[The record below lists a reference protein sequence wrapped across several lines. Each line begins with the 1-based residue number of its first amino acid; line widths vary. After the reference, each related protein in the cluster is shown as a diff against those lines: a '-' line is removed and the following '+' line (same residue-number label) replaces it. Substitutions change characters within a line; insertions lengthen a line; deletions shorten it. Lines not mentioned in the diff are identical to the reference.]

1 VVSDRLEG
9 LVPDPFTAA
18 ILAGG
23 RARRLGGRDK
33 AALAVGASSILDRQ
47 LMALRALT
55 PHLLIVGGNPSH
67 GQTAAIRVVPDRI
80 PGAGALGGLYTALA
94 EAPTE
99 QVLVIA
105 CDMPFVTAPFLARL
119 AALGA
124 AGGPVADAVVPRDAR
139 GLHPLCA
146 SYARRIAGR
155 LRAHLDAGRLR
166 VIDALSELEVR
177 HMGPDELEPFDR
189 DGRLLLNVNT
199 PDDYARARAL
209 A

>member
-1 VVSDRLEG
+1 MLSDTLVG
-9 LVPDPFTAA
+9 LAPDPLTAA

-23 RARRLGGRDK
+23 RGTRLGGRDK
-33 AALAVGASSILDRQ
+33 SALPVGAGSILDRQ
-47 LMALRALT
+47 LTVLQALT

-67 GQTAAIRVVPDRI
+67 GQTAARVVRDLL
-80 PGAGALGGLYTALA
+80 PGAGALGGLYTALV

-105 CDMPFVTAPFLARL
+105 CDMPFVTTPFLARL

-124 AGGPVADAVVPRDAR
+124 TADVVIPTDANGP
-139 GLHPLCA
+139 HPLCG

-166 VIDALSELEVR
+166 VLDALADLDVR
-177 HMGPDELEPFDR
+177 HMGPDEIAPFDT

-199 PDDYARARAL
+199 PDDYARARSL